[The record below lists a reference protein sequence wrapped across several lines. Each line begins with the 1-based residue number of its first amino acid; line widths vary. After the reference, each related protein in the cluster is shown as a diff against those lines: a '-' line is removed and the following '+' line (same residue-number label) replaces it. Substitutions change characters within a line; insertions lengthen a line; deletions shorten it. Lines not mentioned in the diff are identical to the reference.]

1 MSMLLRL
8 MAALALT
15 CLLVTGCSKPVE
27 DDTSAKPEAV
37 EATPAPVV
45 ESSGGYLPSADERVP
60 GITIDATALDAA
72 AKAAANKP
80 ATK

>member
-1 MSMLLRL
+1 MLLRS
-8 MAALALT
+8 MVALALT
-15 CLLVTGCSKPVE
+15 SLLLAGCSKPDE
-27 DDTSAKPEAV
+27 DDALAKPAAV

-45 ESSGGYLPSADERVP
+45 ETSGGYVPSADERVP

-72 AKAAANKP
+72 TKAAAEKP